1 MASYSVE
8 LSPTAVGEWLRL
20 PTRAQRRAADR
31 AMAEL
36 AQSRRPAGSFQLAGE
51 TVWRLVREDVV
62 VFYVPTEAGAFVTEI
77 RSR

>member
-1 MASYSVE
+1 
-8 LSPTAVGEWLRL
+8 
-20 PTRAQRRAADR
+20 
-31 AMAEL
+31 MAEL